1 MKLSR
6 ELYGWDSKNDGD
18 ASTVKATGPGEG
30 RSVEGYKNQGRGR
43 SSFRQRGSQGSYSEQ
58 FLNRNRPNT
67 GGGSERVNHNNGG
80 NKRFRSQTTAGT
92 NKRQQSRQGNQGF
105 GNQIAPCSKC
115 GRAHPGECRKG
126 SRQCFNCGK
135 EGHYIKDCPG
145 VLKLG
150 APGENKPKPNA
161 RVYSLNEGEVETGPS
176 TTVTGQ
182 LSVANLSAYSL
193 IDSGASHSFIAA
205 HTSNKLEWK
214 KEVFTQPFYTVTPAG
229 DLYKSTSWFRNV
241 PI

>member
-1 MKLSR
+1 M
-6 ELYGWDSKNDGD
+6 
-18 ASTVKATGPGEG
+18 
-30 RSVEGYKNQGRGR
+30 
-43 SSFRQRGSQGSYSEQ
+43 
-58 FLNRNRPNT
+58 
-67 GGGSERVNHNNGG
+67 
-80 NKRFRSQTTAGT
+80 
-92 NKRQQSRQGNQGF
+92 
-105 GNQIAPCSKC
+105 
-115 GRAHPGECRKG
+115 
-126 SRQCFNCGK
+126 
-135 EGHYIKDCPG
+135 
-145 VLKLG
+145 LKLG

-241 PI
+241 PIKIGDKV